1 LSAVTLTTAQFF
13 DTPLD
18 RYEYKYRI
26 PPGALPEIRR
36 RIGQVCEPDPKGHGG
51 AYRVATLYFD
61 SPRRVLYR
69 QGVDKAWKR
78 IKLRVRHYEDGPYF
92 LEVKRRHKRLVLKSR
107 VAIEPGWWPSI
118 LTDPTVAHR
127 CGLSAQERARVE
139 FFLAWYLRVHAAPVV
154 VIRYRREAYVS
165 RVDRYARVT
174 VDTSLEARPALGHEI
189 PIADE
194 AGWIPLDDAAVCG
207 LPVSGAILELK
218 STTDVPLWMTDL
230 ARELG
235 LQTRGFSKYAR
246 GVEAVE
252 NFPVRVR
259 GFDRSPLRGRWRP
272 W

>member
-1 LSAVTLTTAQFF
+1 MTLTTAQFF
-13 DTPLD
+13 DAPLD
-18 RYEYKYRI
+18 RYEYKYCI
-26 PPGALPEIRR
+26 PPGVLPEIRR
-36 RIGQVCEPDPKGHGG
+36 RIRQVCEPDPKGRDG

-69 QGVDKAWKR
+69 QGLGKAWKR
-78 IKLRVRHYEDGPYF
+78 LKLRVRHYESGPYF

-107 VAIEPGWWPSI
+107 VAIDSTLWPSI
-118 LTDPTVAHR
+118 LTDPAVAHR
-127 CGLSAQERARVE
+127 CGLGAQQRERVE
-139 FFLAWYLRVHAAPVV
+139 FFIAWYLRVHAAPVV

-174 VDTSLEARPALGHEI
+174 VDTGLEARPALGHDI

-194 AGWIPLDDAAVCG
+194 AGWIPLDDPDVCG

-218 STTDVPLWMTDL
+218 STTDVPLWMADL
-230 ARELG
+230 AREFG
-235 LQTRGFSKYAR
+235 LRRRGFSKYAR

-252 NFPVRVR
+252 NFPAGMR
-259 GFDRSPLRGRWRP
+259 GCDRSPLRGKWRP